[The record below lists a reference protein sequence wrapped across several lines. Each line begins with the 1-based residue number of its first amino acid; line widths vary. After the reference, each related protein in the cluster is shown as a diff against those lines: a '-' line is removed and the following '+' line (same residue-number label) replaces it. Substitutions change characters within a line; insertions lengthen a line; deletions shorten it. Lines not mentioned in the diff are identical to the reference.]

1 MAAHHFSD
9 APHAWGDLLFDDFFE
24 WMDYLGKL
32 SNELDY
38 DWYIKLHPLD
48 FKENEKTI
56 KYFLEKYKKFKLI
69 QEILLIHN

>member
-1 MAAHHFSD
+1 MVTHHFD
-9 APHAWGDLLFDDFFE
+9 APHAWGDLLFDDFE

-48 FKENEKTI
+48 FKENER
-56 KYFLEKYKKFKLI
+56 L
-69 QEILLIHN
+69 